1 MECAEHF
8 AHSEIQRCHPRCDV
22 RMPDAICYAANTQL
36 QADET
41 GVGKIALGISTGI
54 TTDNADPLFRVHLTK
69 TSIVSAQSWEI
80 TFINIAHTTLGTNT
94 LTLAHK

>member
-1 MECAEHF
+1 
-8 AHSEIQRCHPRCDV
+8 
-22 RMPDAICYAANTQL
+22 MPDAICYAANTQL

-94 LTLAHK
+94 LTLAHKWQFIGISYIFKP